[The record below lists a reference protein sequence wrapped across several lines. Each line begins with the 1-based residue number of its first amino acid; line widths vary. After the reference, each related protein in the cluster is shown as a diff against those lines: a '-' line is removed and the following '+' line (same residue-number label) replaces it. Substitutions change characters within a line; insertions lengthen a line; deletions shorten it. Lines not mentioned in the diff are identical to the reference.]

1 MNRSYDGLDPAA
13 STVQVRYMMLAM
25 LVLTVATAV
34 SIDSGGQPPLPTEP
48 LAIESAAGK
57 PHVFKAEMAVTE
69 EQMRIGMMFRTSA
82 PPGTG
87 MMFDYGGERAGVA
100 FWMKN
105 TLIPLDI
112 IYINGRG
119 TIVRI
124 VNAKPL
130 DETPLP
136 AAAPTRAVFEIAG
149 GTAAQLG
156 IKAGDRVRHRIF
168 GDKLR

>member
-1 MNRSYDGLDPAA
+1 
-13 STVQVRYMMLAM
+13 
-25 LVLTVATAV
+25 
-34 SIDSGGQPPLPTEP
+34 LPIEP
-48 LAIESAAGK
+48 LVIETASGARHA
-57 PHVFKAEMAVTE
+57 FKAELAVTE

-82 PPGTG
+82 PAGTG
-87 MMFDYGGERAGVA
+87 MLFDYGGERMGVA

-112 IYINGRG
+112 IYIDGRG
-119 TIVRI
+119 RVVRI

-130 DETPLP
+130 DETALP
-136 AAAPTRAVFEIAG
+136 SGAPTRAVFEIAG
-149 GTAAQLG
+149 GSAAKLG